1 MDFSLQFMG
10 TWQRNIESRA
20 SRTGMTQNRIDRRM
34 AAILAADVVGYSRLM
49 GQDEEGTLAQ
59 LRGHRRD
66 LMDPAIAARA
76 GRIFKTTGD
85 GLLAEFASVIDAVR
99 CAVEIQ
105 SGMARR
111 NAGIDPGKRLELRI
125 GINLGD
131 VILEGGDVFGDVVN
145 IAARL
150 EGIADAGEICISD
163 DAYRHVR
170 EKVDVQ
176 FTELGELTL
185 KNIARPVRAH
195 MTQVRGEGA
204 QRKHPRLPEKPSIAI
219 LPLQNMSGDPEQEY
233 FADGIV
239 EDITTALSRF
249 RSLFVIARNSSF
261 TYKGRSIDVRQVGRE
276 LGVRYVLE
284 GSVRRTGGKVRITG
298 QLIDATTGA
307 HLWADRIDGDVED
320 VFALQ
325 DRVTNAVV
333 GAIIPRV
340 EEAEI
345 ERAQR
350 KPTHSLDAYD
360 CYLRGVRDA
369 NELTR
374 ETNESAFASFLKAID
389 LDPGFSAAYA
399 KAAYCINMRKVNGWM
414 LDRESESAEACRLAR
429 RAVELGKDDAATL
442 ALAGYVL
449 AYVGG
454 ELDAGAQFIARALAL
469 NPNLA
474 EGWASS
480 SWIQVCLGDPGAA
493 LEHVATAMRLS
504 PADPRT
510 YVFHLFSA
518 MAHLSAGR
526 YGEAAQSAR
535 RVLHDKPVLAAMRI
549 LGIAEAL
556 DGRLEEARTA
566 IARMSAFDPTLRMA
580 NIDRVIP
587 PYRREAD
594 RERYLAGLR
603 MAGLPE

>member
-1 MDFSLQFMG
+1 
-10 TWQRNIESRA
+10 
-20 SRTGMTQNRIDRRM
+20 MTQNRIDRRM

-49 GQDEEGTLAQ
+49 GEDEEGTLAR
-59 LRGHRRD
+59 LRDHRRD
-66 LMDPAIAARA
+66 LMDPAIAARG

-85 GLLAEFASVIDAVR
+85 GVLVEFASVVDAVR

-105 SGMARR
+105 SGMAKR
-111 NAGIDPGKRLELRI
+111 NAAIDPARRLELRI

-131 VILEGGDVFGDVVN
+131 VILEGEDVFGDVVN

-150 EGIADAGEICISD
+150 EGIAEAGEICISD
-163 DAYRHVR
+163 EAHRHVR

-176 FTELGELTL
+176 FTLLGDLTL

-195 MTQVRGEGA
+195 MTQIRGDA
-204 QRKHPRLPEKPSIAI
+204 AAPRKHPGLPEKPSIAI

-261 TYKGRSIDVRQVGRE
+261 TYKGRSIDIRQVGRE

-340 EEAEI
+340 EQAEI

-374 ETNESAFASFLKAID
+374 EANESAFASFLKAID
-389 LDPGFSAAYA
+389 LDPGFAVAYA

-414 LDRESESAEACRLAR
+414 ADRESESAEACRLAR
-429 RAVELGKDDAATL
+429 RAVELGKEDAATL
-442 ALAGYVL
+442 AVAGYVL

-454 ELDAGAQFIARALAL
+454 ELDAGAQFIERALAL

-474 EGWASS
+474 EGWASC
-480 SWIQVCLGDPGAA
+480 SWIQVCLGDPAVA

-526 YGEAAQSAR
+526 YGEAAASAR

-556 DGRLEEARTA
+556 DGRLEDARA
-566 IARMSAFDPTLRMA
+566 SIARMSAFDPTLRMSS
-580 NIDRVIP
+580 IDRVIP
-587 PYRREAD
+587 PYRRDAD
-594 RERYLAGLR
+594 RDRYLEGLR
-603 MAGLPE
+603 LAGLPE

>member
-1 MDFSLQFMG
+1 MA
-10 TWQRNIESRA
+10 TE
-20 SRTGMTQNRIDRRM
+20 RIDRRM

-49 GQDEEGTLAQ
+49 GEDEEGTLAR
-59 LRGHRRD
+59 LRAHRRD
-66 LMDPAIAARA
+66 LIDPAIAGRG

-85 GLLAEFASVIDAVR
+85 GILVEFPSVVDAVR

-105 SGMARR
+105 SAMAGH
-111 NAGIDPGKRLELRI
+111 NANVERGKQLELRI

-131 VILEGGDVFGDVVN
+131 VIFEGDDVFGDGVN

-150 EGIADAGEICISD
+150 EAMADAGAVCISD

-170 EKVDVQ
+170 EKVDAS
-176 FTELGELTL
+176 FTDLGELTL

-195 MTQVRGEGA
+195 MTRPRGQGHVVRKNPA
-204 QRKHPRLPEKPSIAI
+204 LPEKPSIAI

-233 FADGIV
+233 FADGVV

-284 GSVRRTGGKVRITG
+284 GSVRKLGDQVRITG
-298 QLIDATTGA
+298 QLIDAVTGA
-307 HLWADRIDGDVED
+307 HLWADRIDGRVED

-325 DRVTNAVV
+325 DRVTASVV
-333 GAIIPRV
+333 GAIIPRL

-345 ERAQR
+345 ARAQR
-350 KPTHSLDAYD
+350 KPTHSIDAYD
-360 CYLRGVRDA
+360 CYLHGLRES

-374 ETNESAFASFLKAID
+374 ESNEAAFQSFMKAIA
-389 LDPGFSAAYA
+389 LDPGFAIAHA
-399 KAAYCINMRKVNGWM
+399 KAAYCINMRKVNGW
-414 LDRESESAEACRLAR
+414 LGDPETESAQACRLAR
-429 RAVELGKDDAATL
+429 RALDLGRDDAATL
-442 ALAGYVL
+442 VVAGYVL

-454 ELDAGAQFIARALAL
+454 ELDAGAEFIGRALML

-480 SWIQVCLGDPGAA
+480 SWIQVCLGNPQAA

-504 PADPRT
+504 PADPRA
-510 YVFHLFSA
+510 YVFHLFTS
-518 MAHLSAGR
+518 MAHLSAGNADQAI
-526 YGEAAQSAR
+526 ESAK
-535 RVLHDKPVLAAMRI
+535 RVLHDKPVLGAMRI
-549 LGIAEAL
+549 LAISCAL
-556 DGRLEEARTA
+556 AGRLDEARSVL
-566 IARMSAFDPTLRMA
+566 ARMSALDPTLRLS
-580 NIDRVIP
+580 NIGRVIP
-587 PYRREAD
+587 PYRRPQD
-594 RERYLAGLR
+594 RDRYLEGLR
-603 MAGLPE
+603 AAGLPE